1 MQHKGKILE
10 KAVRQSGMP
19 LTKLSVKM
27 DKSRRWMYNAFENQN
42 LSIDYILAIGKIIHY
57 DFSEDL
63 QDLKKF
69 KESAEKFGI
78 NSNSSDSDYWKNKYL
93 NLLEKHNLLLE
104 SKLN

>member
-10 KAVRQSGMP
+10 KAVRESGMQ

-27 DKSRRWMYNAFENQN
+27 DKSRRWMYNAFENEN

-57 DFSEDL
+57 DFSDDL
-63 QDLKKF
+63 KDLKKF

-78 NSNSSDSDYWKNKYL
+78 NKNASDSDYWKNKYL
-93 NLLEKHNLLLE
+93 NLLEKYNLLLE